1 MKKLKAIVSFALFSA
16 LMLTACG
23 GGASSSAPS
32 SAPAPESEAAD
43 SSQMMVGAYTE
54 DRDVTDEDLA
64 IFDAAMEGLTGV
76 EYVPEKVATQ
86 VVAGTNYRF
95 YAKATT
101 VTQTPEEYYAYVYIF
116 MPLGEDAVPELTE
129 IEPIE
134 G

>member
-1 MKKLKAIVSFALFSA
+1 MKKLKSIVSLALFSA
-16 LMLTACG
+16 LLLAACG
-23 GGASSSAPS
+23 GGTSSSAPS
-32 SAPAPESEAAD
+32 SAPAPESEATG
-43 SSQMMVGAYTE
+43 SSQQLVGAYTE

-64 IFDAAMEGLTGV
+64 VFDAALEGLTGV

-101 VTQTPEEYYAYVYIF
+101 VTPDAEESYAYVYIF

-134 G
+134 A

>member
-1 MKKLKAIVSFALFSA
+1 MKKLKSILSLALFSA
-16 LMLTACG
+16 LLLAACG
-23 GGASSSAPS
+23 GGTPSSSS
-32 SAPAPESEAAD
+32 AD
-43 SSQMMVGAYTE
+43 SSQQLVGAYTE

-64 IFDAAMEGLTGV
+64 IFDAALEGLTGV

-134 G
+134 A